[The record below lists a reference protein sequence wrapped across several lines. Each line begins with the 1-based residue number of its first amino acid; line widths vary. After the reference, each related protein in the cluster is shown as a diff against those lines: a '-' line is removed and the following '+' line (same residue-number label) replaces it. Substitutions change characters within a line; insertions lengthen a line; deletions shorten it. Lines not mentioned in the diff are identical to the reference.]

1 MKGIEYGIPRCDWMR
16 YTGPTKTSTGSWEH
30 ATDLV
35 EVKQS
40 LKQFVNV
47 KGDCGLIDFSF
58 TDRSSAK
65 PSKRHSTRETFTA
78 VAPLICSNEFT
89 VENRVGQVCRD

>member
-16 YTGPTKTSTGSWEH
+16 YTEPTKTSTRSWEH

-35 EVKQS
+35 EVKQA

-47 KGDCGLIDFSF
+47 KGD
-58 TDRSSAK
+58 
-65 PSKRHSTRETFTA
+65 
-78 VAPLICSNEFT
+78 
-89 VENRVGQVCRD
+89 